1 MAKSKTASS
10 VEEELP
16 QTYELALEELEALV
30 EQMESSQL
38 PLDQLLEAYQ
48 RGALL
53 LKFCRDKLSSI
64 EDQIKVLD
72 EGHLKNWTDSH

>member
-1 MAKSKTASS
+1 MAKSKSASG
-10 VEEELP
+10 VEEALP

-53 LKFCRDKLSSI
+53 LKFCREKLSSI